1 MAVTKFKTTSSF
13 TNLTKYDSFLAGNA
27 AYDPGAFVSIA
38 SVTPSGSTNTVTFS
52 SIPSTYAS
60 LQLRIIARGTANA
73 GTTPLYLRVR
83 ANGDTTST
91 YPYHYLNSTGL
102 AVSAGQDTT
111 ATAMILG
118 VYADSGY
125 ASSIF
130 GTTILDIHNYAST
143 TQNKTF
149 RAISGVDNNTSTGG
163 ELRLSSGLWMTTSAI
178 NSLTIINNGGDNYSS
193 SSSFALYGIKGA

>member
-1 MAVTKFKTTSSF
+1 MSPISS
-13 TNLTKYDSFLAGNA
+13 TLANA
-27 AYDPGAFVSIA
+27 SAYGYRTFAAAAAGAYESIA
-38 SVTPSGSTNTVTFS
+38 TVTPSGSTNTVTFS

-60 LQLRIIARGTANA
+60 LQLRIIVRGTANA

-91 YPYHYLNSTGL
+91 YPYYCISGLGTGIS
-102 AVSAGQDTT
+102 AVRDTT

-118 VYADSGY
+118 LYADSGY
-125 ASSIF
+125 ASNIF
-130 GTTILDIHNYAST
+130 GITILDIHNYAST

-149 RAISGVDNNTSTGG
+149 RSFSGVDNNTSTGG